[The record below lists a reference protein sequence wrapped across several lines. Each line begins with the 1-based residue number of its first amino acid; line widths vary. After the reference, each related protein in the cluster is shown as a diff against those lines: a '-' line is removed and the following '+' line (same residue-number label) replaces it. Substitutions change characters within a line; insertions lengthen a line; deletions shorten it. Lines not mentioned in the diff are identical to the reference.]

1 MKTQLLS
8 AAAAAVFALTACQ
21 DPGIARNDTVIPS
34 KPTPVVVAPKATRP
48 LPEPKVEPVKVA
60 EAPKPEEP
68 VDVLMLKHDE
78 ARIDHFARAKQMKEE
93 GDPKGALTEAR
104 RALYS
109 HPTDADTL
117 AFIGNVATKTGQHA
131 LAAEAFGRLAMQ
143 RTDDATPLISQARSL
158 VKAKAFTQA
167 TVVARQAIAKD
178 AGNPEGYQA
187 AGLGHLAVGE
197 LQDAIT
203 MFSKVVELKPDH
215 GWALNNLGLAYL
227 RANENEKAVDVLQKA
242 AEQLPSTAYVHNN
255 LGVALERVGRKDEA
269 KQAYLTSTTLSPKY
283 VKARINAE
291 RVAKATAPES
301 VDNPATDPEFETE
314 APDTAPEN

>member
-1 MKTQLLS
+1 MKTKLLS
-8 AAAAAVFALTACQ
+8 AAAAAVFALSACQ
-21 DPGIARNDTVIPS
+21 DPPVIPS
-34 KPTPVVVAPKATRP
+34 KPTPIAVAPPKAAP
-48 LPEPKVEPVKVA
+48 PPPPPKVEVAKVEPVKV
-60 EAPKPEEP
+60 EEP
-68 VDVLMLKHDE
+68 ADVLMLKHDE
-78 ARIDHFARAKQMKEE
+78 ARIDHFARAKQLKDD
-93 GDPKGALTEAR
+93 GDAKGALTEAR

-131 LAAEAFGRLAMQ
+131 MAAEAFGRIAMQ

-167 TVVARQAIAKD
+167 TVVARQAIARD
-178 AGNPEGYQA
+178 GGNPEAYQA

-203 MFSKVVELKPDH
+203 MFTKVVELKPDH

-227 RANENEKAVDVLQKA
+227 RANENEKAVDVLQQA
-242 AEQLPSTAYVHNN
+242 AEQLPNTAYVHNN
-255 LGVALERVGRKDEA
+255 LGVALERTGRKDEA

-291 RVAKATAPES
+291 RVAKAAATPES
-301 VDNPATDPEFETE
+301 PDNPATDPEFETE